1 MNMHINA
8 LIDISAL
15 HLDLDASNGKLVNP
29 IRWVSYIIFMTEG
42 HYTYSFPSG
51 KMQVKK
57 DCVLIISPNDP
68 FSAMQV
74 VPSDIIRVQ
83 FISDKPLKSSVID
96 CAGDPRFAALFRKL
110 VQYQNLNQDRSRYMA
125 LSILYEILALIAEKK
140 DAQYH
145 QISKNVPFFEARDLL
160 VKNYSD
166 PNLNT
171 ADFAEK
177 YGFSDKYFREHFREL
192 FGSTP
197 TQYLITLR
205 LNEAARL
212 LTCGTHNVKQAA
224 LAAGFSDIY
233 YFGRLFKKRFKCPPS
248 NFITKPSE

>member
-1 MNMHINA
+1 MNMHINT
-8 LIDISAL
+8 LIDISAI

-29 IRWVSYIIFMTEG
+29 IRWVSYINYMVDG
-42 HYTYSFPSG
+42 HYTYTFPSG

-57 DCVLIISPNDP
+57 DCILMISPNDP

-74 VPSDIIRVQ
+74 VPSDIVRIQ
-83 FISDKPLKSSVID
+83 FISDKPIKSSLID
-96 CAGDPRFAALFRKL
+96 CAGDPRFAVLFRKIL
-110 VQYQNLNQDRSRYMA
+110 QYQNLTQERSRYMA

-145 QISKNVPFFEARDLL
+145 QISKNMPFFEARDLL

-233 YFGRLFKKRFKCPPS
+233 YFGRLFKKRFQCPPS
-248 NFITKPSE
+248 SFITKGTE